1 MPEIKDGANHKD
13 IIVPDAEVEKL
24 FTNIGI
30 GFGCK
35 VVYIDKNNTSSATT
49 LTGILKSYDMPNRK
63 LVITRQGKDEELDMN
78 YLSEITAYKDADRVP
93 TTRKARQDK
102 LIRLRDYLSYYASE
116 SEHRRAQTPKALSE
130 EFTYIARDET
140 NYFYKFDD
148 ETIINQ
154 LEASEGLS
162 PYRAPKVSTE
172 TLERFS
178 RWADGVK

>member
-1 MPEIKDGANHKD
+1 MPEITNGTNHKNK
-13 IIVPDAEVEKL
+13 IVPDSEVEKL

-30 GFGCK
+30 GFGCE
-35 VVYIDKNNTSSATT
+35 VIYINKNDTSSTTT

-63 LVITRQGKDEELDMN
+63 LVVTRQGKDEELDMN
-78 YLSEITAYKDADRVP
+78 YLSEISAFQDADIAP
-93 TTRKARQDK
+93 ASRKARKD
-102 LIRLRDYLSYYASE
+102 RLTRLLHYLLGYVPPSE
-116 SEHRRAQTPKALSE
+116 PYRAPPSNRPFE
-130 EFTYIARDET
+130 EFADIDPHEMRDFFA
-140 NYFYKFDD
+140 YGI